1 MLALTVP
8 PWESSSCNAP
18 QARKRIDLGLP
29 YEEFEGLRQDLGVAA
44 ERLANAIGIHPRTLQ
59 RRRKDGRFDFVES
72 DRLFRF
78 QDLFCRAAE
87 ALGDR
92 RAAASWLGR
101 MSGRFGDLAP
111 LEYAST
117 EPGYQELLEVIECI
131 ADDSFG

>member
-1 MLALTVP
+1 MLALRVST
-8 PWESSSCNAP
+8 WESTPCNAP
-18 QARKRIDLGLP
+18 QVRKRIDQGLP
-29 YEEFEGLRQDLGVAA
+29 YEEFEGLRQDLGVSA

-87 ALGDR
+87 ALEDR
-92 RAAASWLGR
+92 SAAASWLGR
-101 MSGRFGDLAP
+101 TSGRFGDLAP
-111 LEYAST
+111 LEYASA
-117 EPGYQELLEVIECI
+117 EPGYQELLQVIEGI

>member
-1 MLALTVP
+1 MLAPTLP
-8 PWESSSCNAP
+8 PWESSSCNIP
-18 QARKRIDLGLP
+18 QARNRIHLGLP
-29 YEEFEGLRQDLGVAA
+29 YEEFEGLRQDLGVSV

-59 RRRKDGRFDFVES
+59 RRRKDGRFEFVES

-101 MSGRFGDLAP
+101 TSGRFADLAP
-111 LEYAST
+111 LDYAST
-117 EPGYQELLEVIECI
+117 EPGYQELLQVIECI